1 MKPDLLLEVPQ
12 THRPKLE
19 VWKERHGVFIER
31 IRYRHPQDTD
41 TWRAFKDYYADH
53 IGHGETEELACHN
66 LAELLAL
73 PFLESIS
80 TEDARIK

>member
-1 MKPDLLLEVPQ
+1 MNDLLIEVPQ

-19 VWKERHGVFIER
+19 VWKERHRVFTDPIL
-31 IRYRHPQDTD
+31 YPHPNEDD
-41 TWRAFKDYYADH
+41 RWRAFKSYYGDD
-53 IGHGETEELACHN
+53 ICHGVTEEAACLSLAQR
-66 LAELLAL
+66 LGI